1 MNINEWLNMPI
12 EEARNQLQALRAE
25 ERLLWAYKKFGSEF
39 ILTTSF
45 GMQSAVLLHMFQGVQ
60 AEGTKKVIWVDTGYL
75 PAETYCYAEQ
85 LINQLNLDVKVVQSE
100 ITPARMEALH
110 GRLWETKSV
119 KDIEK

>member
-45 GMQSAVLLHMFQGVQ
+45 GMQSAVLLHMFQQMLFQYNSYVFLN
-60 AEGTKKVIWVDTGYL
+60 ENDYMNLL
-75 PAETYCYAEQ
+75 PSL
-85 LINQLNLDVKVVQSE
+85 LIV
-100 ITPARMEALH
+100 
-110 GRLWETKSV
+110 
-119 KDIEK
+119 